1 MSTLTASTP
10 SEASALL
17 RSELTKT
24 FTTRLW
30 WALLIGVV
38 AMTGLQAVV
47 TAAIA
52 GSAPGPGAPPTPPLD
67 DPQTI
72 RSVYA
77 NAPFVGAY
85 LFALVMGVTAMTGE
99 YRYQTVTPTFL
110 ATPRRA
116 RVIAAKAVAQLG
128 LGASYGVVAV
138 LVALVGAGTV
148 MVIRGYS
155 LSYDT
160 PGLWRAVLL
169 AVLAVAMWTLLGL
182 GIGTLIRNQVAAI
195 LVALALGIIIEPLLG
210 LLLSAIDLDS
220 LARLLPSAAS
230 SAMTSPASQGVDL
243 LPWWGGAL
251 VMVGYSVVFAG
262 LGILLSVR
270 RDIT

>member
-1 MSTLTASTP
+1 MSAVATGAGVPLT
-10 SEASALL
+10 ALL

-30 WALLIGVV
+30 WALLIGVA
-38 AMTGLQAVV
+38 AMTALQAVV
-47 TAAIA
+47 TAAVA
-52 GSAPGPGAPPTPPLD
+52 GAAMGPGAPPTPGLD
-67 DPQTI
+67 DPETV

-116 RVIAAKAVAQLG
+116 RVVAAKAVAQLG
-128 LGASYGVVAV
+128 LGATYGASAV

-148 MVIRGYS
+148 MLVRGYP
-155 LSYDT
+155 LAYGT

-169 AVLAVAMWTLLGL
+169 AVLAVALWTLLGL
-182 GIGTLIRNQVAAI
+182 GVGTLIRNQVAAI
-195 LVALALGIIIEPLLG
+195 LIALALGVVIEPLLG
-210 LLLSAIDLDS
+210 VLLTALDLEQ

-230 SAMTSPASQGVDL
+230 SAMTSPASAGLDL

-251 VMVGYSVVFAG
+251 VMTAYALVFAG
-262 LGILLSVR
+262 LGVLLSVR

>member
-1 MSTLTASTP
+1 MSVSTGV
-10 SEASALL
+10 ALL
-17 RSELTKT
+17 RSEITKT

-38 AMTGLQAVV
+38 LMTGLQSVA
-47 TAAIA
+47 TAALA
-52 GSAPGPGAPPTPPLD
+52 GVEAGAGQPASPPPD
-67 DPQTI
+67 DPGTI

-77 NAPFVGAY
+77 EAPFIGAY

-116 RVIAAKAVAQLG
+116 RVVAAKAVAQLG
-128 LGASYGVVAV
+128 LGATYGVVAV
-138 LVALVGAGTV
+138 LTALVGAGV
-148 MVIRGYS
+148 VIVVRGYG

-160 PGLWRAVLL
+160 PGLWRAVVL

-182 GIGTLIRNQVAAI
+182 GLGTLIRNQVAAI
-195 LVALALGIIIEPLLG
+195 VIALALGIIIEPIVG
-210 LLLSAIDLDS
+210 LILSAVDLDQ

-230 SAMTSPASQGVDL
+230 SAMTSPAASAVDL

-251 VMVGYSVVFAG
+251 VMAAYATLFAG
-262 LGILLSVR
+262 IGVLMSVR